1 MSKTFK
7 FLFICTV
14 LALTALSVQAAD
26 TSTPAP
32 AAKSSQPSNVQFV
45 ALKGTVT
52 ETMNSGGY
60 TYVQLDYNGAKYWA
74 AMPTTEVKVGSNV
87 TVSTGMVMH
96 NFTSKSLGRTFDS
109 IVFSQGL
116 VKE

>member
-7 FLFICTV
+7 FLILCAV
-14 LALTALSVQAAD
+14 LAFAAVQVQAAD
-26 TSTPAP
+26 ASAPAP
-32 AAKSSQPSNVQFV
+32 AAKSAQPSNVQFV
-45 ALKGTVT
+45 ALKGKVV

-60 TYVQLDYNGAKYWA
+60 TYVCVDYNGTKYWA
-74 AMPTTEVKVGSNV
+74 AMPTTKVEVGSNV

>member
-1 MSKTFK
+1 MSKFFK
-7 FLFICTV
+7 LLTLCAILT
-14 LALTALSVQAAD
+14 LTAVQVQASGD
-26 TSTPAP
+26 STSTAP
-32 AAKSSQPSNVQFV
+32 SSTQPTNVKYA
-45 ALKGTVT
+45 ALKGKVI
-52 ETMNSGGY
+52 ETMDSGGY
-60 TYVQLDYNGAKYWA
+60 TYVQIENAGRTYWA
-74 AMPTTEVKVGSNV
+74 AMPTTEVKVGSEV

>member
-1 MSKTFK
+1 MSKSFK
-7 FLFICTV
+7 LLILCTI
-14 LALTALSVQAAD
+14 LALAAVQVQASP
-26 TSTPAP
+26 TNAP
-32 AAKSSQPSNVQFV
+32 ATSSSASQPSDVKFV
-45 ALKGTVT
+45 AVKGKVV

-60 TYVQLDYNGAKYWA
+60 TYVNIENAGRKYWA
-74 AMPTTEVKVGSNV
+74 AMPTTEVKVGNEV

>member
-1 MSKTFK
+1 MSKSIK
-7 FLFICTV
+7 FLAICAV
-14 LALTALSVQAAD
+14 LALVAVQVQASP
-26 TSTPAP
+26 TNAP
-32 AAKSSQPSNVQFV
+32 ATDSSQPSNVKYV
-45 ALKGTVT
+45 ALKGKVI

-60 TYVQLDYNGAKYWA
+60 TYVQVENAGRKYWA
-74 AMPTTEVKVGSNV
+74 AMPTTKIKVGSEV
-87 TVSTGMVMH
+87 TVATGMVMH